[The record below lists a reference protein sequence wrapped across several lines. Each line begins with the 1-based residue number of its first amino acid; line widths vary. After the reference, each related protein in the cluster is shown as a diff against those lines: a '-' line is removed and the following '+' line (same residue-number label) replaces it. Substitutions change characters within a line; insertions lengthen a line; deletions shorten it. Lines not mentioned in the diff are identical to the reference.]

1 MQREN
6 WKAIESAQVVQLDD
20 ADRMLLDTVQTR
32 LALGD
37 GEFLRLMVLIGKVA
51 AGAGRLEACG
61 SPNLEPST

>member
-51 AGAGRLEACG
+51 AGAGRLAG
-61 SPNLEPST
+61 VRLPKP

>member
-20 ADRMLLDTVQTR
+20 ADRMLLYTVQTR

-51 AGAGRLEACG
+51 TGAGRLAG
-61 SPNLEPST
+61 VRLPKP